1 MRMEKSEMIS
11 GEMLLLKKMIKIVE
25 KKQIFIDLLL
35 PEAILNERRFQYV
48 VELILIL
55 EVLFRNLLMKMKMG
69 FQTI

>member
-35 PEAILNERRFQYV
+35 QEAI
-48 VELILIL
+48 
-55 EVLFRNLLMKMKMG
+55 
-69 FQTI
+69 